1 VKKSTILL
9 LLFLGLSCAK
19 KTENNETLQSDTIV
33 NASDNEKANT
43 IDKSQINHLF
53 IANGGTLIYLK
64 NGDVKSC
71 AKCDSDEDPIAAV
84 LQTKTAYQ
92 YKDFDDYLIEDKTDT
107 IRFFEENGRIYSGWK
122 IIKGMPITHELSVIS
137 YSKPEKNVK
146 DITKITDTRLVVFK
160 PEIKEFADENTP
172 EANAYFTAMD
182 DWGWY
187 SAELTE
193 AFEKRSIKTAYLKT
207 RFVSF
212 LIENNETIT
221 IDTQK
226 PINNTKVFALLYQKN
241 KRPIITYL
249 IPGDNEDDQIK
260 MYLGEIK

>member
-1 VKKSTILL
+1 VKRITILL
-9 LLFLGLSCAK
+9 ILFLGISCAK
-19 KTENNETLQSDTIV
+19 KSDNKETLESETIADT
-33 NASDNEKANT
+33 SNEKTNT

-71 AKCDSDEDPIAAV
+71 AKCDADDDPIVAV

-92 YKDFDDYLIEDKTDT
+92 YKDLDNYLIEDKTDT
-107 IRFFEENGRIYSGWK
+107 IDFFEENGRIYSGWK
-122 IIKGMPITHELSVIS
+122 IIKGIPITHELSVIS
-137 YSKPEKNVK
+137 YSKPGKNEK
-146 DITKITDTRLVVFK
+146 DITKITDTRLVIFK

-172 EANAYFTAMD
+172 EAEAYFTAID

-187 SAELTE
+187 SVELTE
-193 AFEKRSIKTAYLKT
+193 AFEKRTIKTADLKT

-212 LIENNETIT
+212 PIENNKTIT

-226 PINNTKVFALLYQKN
+226 PINKTKVFALLYQKN
-241 KRPIITYL
+241 KRPIIMYL
-249 IPGDNEDDQIK
+249 IPGDNDDDQIK
-260 MYLGEIK
+260 MYLDQTE